1 MNWLMNHTYKEI
13 LKYVVKKNLFNSR
26 IIAEVDAKLEIFL
39 LKKSQ
44 NKIIFSNYG
53 KS

>member
-1 MNWLMNHTYKEI
+1 MINEEI
-13 LKYVVKKNLFNSR
+13 LKYVIFLNLFNSR
-26 IIAEVDAKLEIFL
+26 IIAEVDAKMEIFL

>member
-1 MNWLMNHTYKEI
+1 MINKEI
-13 LKYVVKKNLFNSR
+13 LKYVIKKKKLFNSR
-26 IIAEVDAKLEIFL
+26 IIAEVDAQLEIFL

>member
-1 MNWLMNHTYKEI
+1 MINEEI
-13 LKYVVKKNLFNSR
+13 LKYVIFLKNLFNSR

>member
-1 MNWLMNHTYKEI
+1 MINEEI
-13 LKYVVKKNLFNSR
+13 LKYVIFLNLFNSR
-26 IIAEVDAKLEIFL
+26 IIAEVDKKMEIFL

>member
-1 MNWLMNHTYKEI
+1 MSF
-13 LKYVVKKNLFNSR
+13 KKKKLFNSR
-26 IIAEVDAKLEIFL
+26 IIAEVDAQLEIFL

>member
-1 MNWLMNHTYKEI
+1 MINKEI
-13 LKYVVKKNLFNSR
+13 LKYVIKKKKLLNYR
-26 IIAEVDAKLEIFL
+26 IIAEVDAQLEIFL

-44 NKIIFSNYG
+44 NMIIFSNYG